1 MFVSIQDVS
10 GRLLQK
16 LLIKIISGK
25 GTDGWDWG
33 GSWGKAAGRVQ
44 EKINYFSLT
53 TPLKLYQWV
62 CMFQLP
68 LKIKIKFLK
77 GEKCTSSGLA
87 PHFTAIRLR
96 LSGLYTSDFEQTWEE
111 ELAQEEAD
119 LQAHFL
125 PSIDE
130 APPSTS
136 SESPRTKKTK

>member
-1 MFVSIQDVS
+1 M
-10 GRLLQK
+10 
-16 LLIKIISGK
+16 
-25 GTDGWDWG
+25 
-33 GSWGKAAGRVQ
+33 Q